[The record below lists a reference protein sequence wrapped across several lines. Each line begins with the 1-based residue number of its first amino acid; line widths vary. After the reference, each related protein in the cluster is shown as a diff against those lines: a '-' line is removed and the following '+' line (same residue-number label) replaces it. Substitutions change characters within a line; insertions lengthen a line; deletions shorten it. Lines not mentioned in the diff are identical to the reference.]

1 LARNSG
7 SGLKASPAA
16 HNRWLTLG
24 EACST
29 LGVTA
34 NTLRRWADRGQI
46 PSFVTPG
53 GHRRFL
59 VTAVEAL
66 VPTART
72 RRPALA
78 AMGASPDRM
87 ARAYRRARPLTR
99 SDEHDGWTAGL
110 SDVERSW
117 FREQGT
123 RLVGDLLA
131 HLDAERGEASALLA
145 SAERHAG
152 GYGAEAAR
160 LGASLSDTV
169 EGFLRFRKPFVDE
182 LAILARRRRLD
193 TREATTLLGDAESA
207 LDRLLV
213 ALMIGHGARVKTT

>member
-1 LARNSG
+1 MARNSG
-7 SGLKASPAA
+7 LRPTPGAQ
-16 HNRWLTLG
+16 NGWLTLG
-24 EACST
+24 EACTT

-59 VTAVEAL
+59 VTAVQAL
-66 VPTART
+66 VPVART

-99 SDEHDGWTAGL
+99 TDEHAGWMARL
-110 SDVERSW
+110 SDPERSW

-123 RLVGDLLA
+123 GLVGDLLG
-131 HLDAERGEASALLA
+131 HLDAERGGAAAQLA
-145 SAERHAG
+145 SAERRAG
-152 GYGAEAAR
+152 EYGAEAAR

-193 TREATTLLGDAESA
+193 TREATTLLADAESA

-213 ALMIGHGARVKTT
+213 ALMIGHGARMQTT